1 MKGKLYARELLKKL
15 LSVKDL
21 EVLEI
26 VWDEDLSLEQKIK
39 ALVEE

>member
-15 LSVKDL
+15 VSVKEL

-26 VWDEDLSLEQKIK
+26 VWDEELDVEQKIK
-39 ALVEE
+39 ALAEK